1 MLKSYLRNLQLA
13 SHLDVLMTIMKV
25 IERFSEYDSELNLH
39 GENSFIYLVE
49 ITEGLD
55 LLEELQRHPNT

>member
-1 MLKSYLRNLQLA
+1 
-13 SHLDVLMTIMKV
+13 MTIMKV

-55 LLEELQRHPNT
+55 LLEELQRHPNTQIYKRAV